1 MTSHEGLSLYT
12 TVDDE
17 LYEEVTALVGQ
28 KIVHVE
34 IWEDSLADALS
45 DTASTPEAQI
55 NFDLDLYLADGIYF
69 ELYGTLCY
77 PTLESEPLQGLETV
91 NQRLT
96 NLLKSGLWLD
106 EVAVNEQD
114 ALVLVL
120 GRKPTTFLYLV
131 VGGWLLEEWDELPD
145 A

>member
-17 LYEEVTALVGQ
+17 LYEEVAALAGQ

-45 DTASTPEAQI
+45 DNASTPEAQI

-77 PTLESEPLQGLETV
+77 PTLESEPLQGLESI

-96 NLLKSGLWLD
+96 DLLKGGLWLD

-120 GRKPTTFLYLV
+120 GRKPATFLYLV

>member
-1 MTSHEGLSLYT
+1 LTSHEGLSLYT

-17 LYEEVTALVGQ
+17 LYEEVTALAGQ

-45 DTASTPEAQI
+45 ATAATPDAQI
-55 NFDLDLYLADGIYF
+55 NFDLDLYLEDGIYF

-77 PTLESEPLQGLETV
+77 PTPDSDPLQGLEVV
-91 NQRLT
+91 NERLT
-96 NLLKSGLWLD
+96 SLLKTGLWLN
-106 EVAVNEQD
+106 EVAVSEQD

-120 GRKPTTFLYLV
+120 GRKPTAHLYLV